1 MGKKGRKSS
10 LNTQANATEADSQVE
25 VTPVY
30 PSEAQIKEDAQRL
43 ISHLQLIEPEKSR
56 KIQAYVSSLT
66 CEESTFEVIR
76 QLHAANTVLK
86 EHCLDYQK
94 LSCEM
99 DQCDGDIVSAHNSVD
114 DILSNL
120 NSLQAQSQ
128 WVGQG
133 GEKARARRA
142 HAESSYL
149 DSLGRASAL
158 LEQKGSYLNQRC
170 EQQVN
175 LGAAAQRIPSV
186 DATTALPNIE
196 DAIARAD
203 DLIDQCQA
211 ELEPAVLETRATIVH
226 LLHCLAKEE
235 EIVQRITG
243 PLTEAKKAAQAVVTL
258 NAATVAG
265 ETPATDALHT
275 AVLKQEVTKAAAEL
289 NRAKKMAEEARG
301 AQNEIDGLNCELEKI
316 ADDMEDLTAEMM
328 KLRRKKQDEM
338 AGKIEEEIELL
349 TSQRRTL
356 AQTIVRKQAMT
367 QAPELNRWFPEIV
380 QGSEQRQDL
389 AQPAVRL
396 FDRTRHINHFKQK
409 QILSMKFNARVLLV
423 EDSFGEW
430 VLKEL
435 PRNREFE
442 QEALRLHLL
451 AHPLVVHVECIFF
464 HDKFAYVQMP
474 YYEKGNL
481 RAWTEHIKTKQGKL
495 TASDRVEVR
504 ETFKQIFQAVSFIH
518 QNGVAHRDIKP
529 ENVLIQDSGLIALCD
544 FGCSR
549 DLIDCSNTTV
559 TGEGSFTEIYAA
571 PEVALMAS
579 RRKHLFALDA
589 WSLGVMLLE
598 IMSGKAYQW
607 NRFRGILE
615 HNDPATAGIEEP
627 TPLDQTAFEGDVWQR
642 AAWSLAARL
651 LHENPTNRP
660 SIVEALSSDF
670 FMEEGLYMPQ
680 PVLFSDPQS
689 QSSAASSP
697 ASTSGGSGASSP
709 ARGKCAGASPMQRKT
724 VTGLGPADAEVK
736 EKFGEL
742 DRSLRSRRE
751 AKQVKEVN
759 LNLLQKKKKKAAAA
773 AGPRAGDTRPHF
785 FLRVRSA
792 SSGGSNE
799 TTIRDM
805 ITRQAPQGRPSCLEA
820 GRQNPANTG
829 WGGVELLV
837 TLTEMV
843 VVVEWVGIE
852 VHHSFE
858 QQYLPME
865 SAFSVTM
872 GNTAATERPLSEAV
886 SNFFSACSHPGNE
899 MFEQG
904 STELQMGLHY
914 LPRLDAAMS
923 DDNVREY
930 QAVGR
935 ILAKCLLEGIPV
947 SLPFSQAM
955 HSFLLGNEALSD
967 DVDECINLMVSFDPQ
982 YANLLH
988 RTLLHRHATG
998 RITYLSVGQL
1008 AQTDG
1013 VLRIGGMPAND
1024 IVTDLNKHQAVCACV
1039 RYALVESRR
1048 RALTAIRDG
1057 FAMLNAGQD
1066 NLLQGFTNADLAAGL
1081 HAQAY
1086 LDIDQVLAS
1095 FSFTAEEWDGELSE
1109 YRTSLQQW
1117 MAALLKGLPLL
1128 ALRVLLA
1135 RTTGSTTPPPKDR
1148 TVSVHHI
1155 NSIPR
1160 YVEKVEQEL
1169 RGELYIMPHSRS
1181 LYIPTFNSF
1190 QEFRS
1195 EMLTALDLYAYITPS
1210 VGQTLAGA
1218 SMQLGV
1224 ATRAGGWY
1232 QNLEGKLV
1240 FGATA
1245 AKAALNQAAE
1255 TLGCSAGA
1263 ADLASPASPNVATAS
1278 GRAEIGGGSSQIE
1291 IEEEVEGETT
1301 PCKRRLDM
1309 TPEDFQIDVA
1319 EEAEVKE
1326 QLAEEVSIPLE
1337 KNSCATL
1344 VGEDEFKKLEHGLQE
1359 TMEELNRTVDETRLE
1374 TVDETRPETADET
1387 RPETVDE
1394 PQGSVGQSSSLAPSF
1409 ASVPQVLGWPG
1420 GPASP
1425 PVEDAN

>member
-149 DSLGRASAL
+149 DSLGRYRLCVFDLFVGGVSKF
-158 LEQKGSYLNQRC
+158 LENTRKGSYLNQRC

-627 TPLDQTAFEGDVWQR
+627 TPLDQTAFEGDV
-642 AAWSLAARL
+642 
-651 LHENPTNRP
+651 
-660 SIVEALSSDF
+660 EALSSDF

-805 ITRQAPQGRPSCLEA
+805 ITRQAPQ
-820 GRQNPANTG
+820 
-829 WGGVELLV
+829 
-837 TLTEMV
+837 EMV

-1039 RYALVESRR
+1039 RYAL
-1048 RALTAIRDG
+1048 
-1057 FAMLNAGQD
+1057 
-1066 NLLQGFTNADLAAGL
+1066 GFTNADLAAGL

-1160 YVEKVEQEL
+1160 YVEKEESVRAVPAQAKDEGMEAVHP
-1169 RGELYIMPHSRS
+1169 G
-1181 LYIPTFNSF
+1181 

-1218 SMQLGV
+1218 SMQ
-1224 ATRAGGWY
+1224 
-1232 QNLEGKLV
+1232 NLEGKLV

-1255 TLGCSAGA
+1255 TLGCS